1 MFLEVLA
8 IVYLV
13 SSTDGKV
20 DDQPTSGTPVIS
32 YIVKENRAHK
42 VPGHPG
48 LSCGL
53 EPNPMHG
60 SSECLIAC
68 LTHNN
73 KKTLYGFGWNKN
85 TLACRCC
92 KKSHPSRS
100 DMDEGWETYLPG
112 ILTCIVKFFGGRRG
126 FHNKKSY
133 PFLFVLNK
141 VNVYNYLYNLKPTR
155 RKKTKYK
162 NYYYNYV
169 SYKYISILR
178 KNCNT
183 CSLYHKLYTY
193 WFADIKIES
202 YMKLVQY
209 IRCSF

>member
-48 LSCGL
+48 SSCGL
-53 EPNPMHG
+53 EPNPTHG

-100 DMDEGWETYLPG
+100 DIDEGWETYLPG
-112 ILTCIVKFFGGRRG
+112 CFDNFSTVFHGGTPRCLHNMYQQREMSYSEAMSECENLGGVLVQSTSTTDLEWMKALVNFIGNMDSGG
-126 FHNKKSY
+126 FQVVDDDTLK
-133 PFLFVLNK
+133 PFLCEKEPVFEMWN
-141 VNVYNYLYNLKPTR
+141 
-155 RKKTKYK
+155 
-162 NYYYNYV
+162 
-169 SYKYISILR
+169 
-178 KNCNT
+178 
-183 CSLYHKLYTY
+183 
-193 WFADIKIES
+193 
-202 YMKLVQY
+202 
-209 IRCSF
+209 